1 MEESEK
7 EKENSKKKEEKNNNE
22 KEEFE
27 RYKRKKSTLSL
38 SEIPK
43 IINEEFNNDGKPK
56 KSISQIFINE
66 QGFLYPM
73 KLKNSFINEPINNNN
88 QDDNTPSSLE
98 ELKKLINIQK
108 EKNKE
113 NEEIKEIKNNK
124 SNSIGKKEKNSKK
137 FLSNKLLNTE
147 RNIHG
152 SKKRFKSNR
161 IAFPNDFKIMKN
173 KDNDKIKNKDKNI
186 GQKTENIYSFR
197 KSDIA
202 HVIKKGD
209 NLFGITDSPKKR
221 AKRKSII
228 SQPNVSPS
236 KIYTTEIFKK
246 FFSKKNSFDEKTKRN
261 KDKIYINIPNEE
273 ELFITVNTTQET
285 IKNYYEYMQECFQII
300 DINFNKNV
308 KLQNIEPINFHLDEN
323 KKTVV
328 FELESTLVSYYI
340 ENLSFENRSNNTLGI
355 NIRPHLIE
363 SLNLIKNNYNIVI
376 YSSGSKNYVD
386 AILDFID
393 PDHIYFNFRLY
404 REHCNK
410 FIINNKI
417 YFTKNLNIFK
427 NICSLKDIVM
437 VDCSVIGFGF
447 FLENGI
453 PIIPYYDSKEDVEL
467 KLLSYYLLSIS
478 SNNDLRIAL
487 KRDIELDYY
496 LEKARAKNNEK
507 ELNIINKEDK
517 KLEIENDNI
526 SPESP
531 KKKIKIESK
540 TLKFTSYIHI
550 YKRNSHSAE
559 HKDTNSKDKNK
570 KRKKG
575 EKYEDLKYT
584 SPRNKNSSK
593 KKKTRK
599 YTAHVQHRNFF
610 NIKSPKKSSRDIDKK
625 IISKKKHDKYK

>member
-108 EKNKE
+108 QKNKE

-236 KIYTTEIFKK
+236 KIYTT
-246 FFSKKNSFDEKTKRN
+246 
-261 KDKIYINIPNEE
+261 
-273 ELFITVNTTQET
+273 
-285 IKNYYEYMQECFQII
+285 
-300 DINFNKNV
+300 
-308 KLQNIEPINFHLDEN
+308 
-323 KKTVV
+323 
-328 FELESTLVSYYI
+328 
-340 ENLSFENRSNNTLGI
+340 
-355 NIRPHLIE
+355 
-363 SLNLIKNNYNIVI
+363 
-376 YSSGSKNYVD
+376 
-386 AILDFID
+386 
-393 PDHIYFNFRLY
+393 
-404 REHCNK
+404 
-410 FIINNKI
+410 
-417 YFTKNLNIFK
+417 
-427 NICSLKDIVM
+427 
-437 VDCSVIGFGF
+437 
-447 FLENGI
+447 
-453 PIIPYYDSKEDVEL
+453 
-467 KLLSYYLLSIS
+467 
-478 SNNDLRIAL
+478 
-487 KRDIELDYY
+487 
-496 LEKARAKNNEK
+496 
-507 ELNIINKEDK
+507 
-517 KLEIENDNI
+517 
-526 SPESP
+526 
-531 KKKIKIESK
+531 
-540 TLKFTSYIHI
+540 
-550 YKRNSHSAE
+550 
-559 HKDTNSKDKNK
+559 
-570 KRKKG
+570 
-575 EKYEDLKYT
+575 
-584 SPRNKNSSK
+584 
-593 KKKTRK
+593 
-599 YTAHVQHRNFF
+599 
-610 NIKSPKKSSRDIDKK
+610 
-625 IISKKKHDKYK
+625 